1 MHGCVNARSLRS
13 AEFQACPAQA
23 TAVFPGIT
31 LGFSSVVRR
40 FFGLLAVAM
49 LHAPALAQAASG
61 FALSFER
68 GSGQS
73 VWVTNFGL
81 AAPTNEMTIEFWQRT
96 DAEAGPVVFALET
109 GDPHNGVRA
118 MVPRED
124 GSVCWEFGDGQGA
137 GCLSYWPPDFVT
149 GAWQHFALVVSEK
162 GNFMRV
168 YRNGVEEARKTGMT
182 PLRRAAGDLVL
193 APNRPEGKWAGRL
206 DEFRVWRVA
215 RSQEQIQQQMRGE
228 LSGKEA
234 GLVAYWQFDEGVGSV
249 AGDSSGNERPGH
261 LVNDPVWHRSPM
273 PPVLTSALS
282 FNGPGHGVRLPGG
295 DWLGEEFTIEAWVYQ
310 RSVHNSARLLEFG
323 NGEGAENIRALLS
336 LETSGYPALS
346 VCRGQPPEP
355 ARKSIVRSSQKIP
368 LNVWTHVAFS
378 RDASGSGR
386 VYVNALEVG
395 SGPLLAPRPGMRTN
409 NFIGG
414 GRALTDGTADAIF
427 DEIRV
432 WGVARTSAELGA
444 AMRQLLTGA
453 EAQLIAYWRCD
464 EGRGTTVRDASGHTN
479 TGTLVGNPK
488 WVGAAAPLWQ
498 GPVATTG
505 VADAIAS
512 AGARL
517 NGAVY
522 PNAQP
527 TVAWFEWG
535 STVRYGQRT
544 RATPLGDDSNLAV
557 LSEQIQG
564 IELAVHYHY
573 RMACSN
579 SAGISFG
586 ADQSFSLPAG
596 TLLGLTLRTWC
607 LALVLPFVAGAALFA
622 GTLRFR
628 FVRRLKR
635 KLEKL
640 RVLQTLE
647 AERGRIARDLHD
659 DLGARL
665 TKITMLTELARR
677 ESYGPKLATDY
688 IQRISVTANET
699 AQALE
704 EIVWAVN
711 PDNDTLDRF
720 GSYLC
725 RVAEGIFSN
734 TPIRCRLN
742 VPALLPALAL
752 PAAFRHHLLMAAKE
766 ALNNS
771 LKHSAASE
779 AVVSLATDRH
789 QLTLTIEDN
798 GRGFDFATI
807 TTGNGLANLR
817 RRMETIGGTCR
828 FENPHSGGTRIVLSV
843 QLMEAQVTHL

>member
-1 MHGCVNARSLRS
+1 M
-13 AEFQACPAQA
+13 F
-23 TAVFPGIT
+23 
-31 LGFSSVVRR
+31 
-40 FFGLLAVAM
+40 
-49 LHAPALAQAASG
+49 
-61 FALSFER
+61 
-68 GSGQS
+68 
-73 VWVTNFGL
+73 
-81 AAPTNEMTIEFWQRT
+81 
-96 DAEAGPVVFALET
+96 
-109 GDPHNGVRA
+109 
-118 MVPRED
+118 
-124 GSVCWEFGDGQGA
+124 
-137 GCLSYWPPDFVT
+137 
-149 GAWQHFALVVSEK
+149 
-162 GNFMRV
+162 
-168 YRNGVEEARKTGMT
+168 
-182 PLRRAAGDLVL
+182 
-193 APNRPEGKWAGRL
+193 APNRPEGKWAGQV
-206 DEFRVWRVA
+206 DEVRVWSVA
-215 RSQEQIQQQMRGE
+215 RSQAQIQEQMQHE
-228 LSGKEA
+228 LSGKRT
-234 GLVAYWQFDEGVGSV
+234 GLVAYWAFDEGAGSV
-249 AGDSSGNERPGH
+249 AGDSSGNEWAGH
-261 LVNDPVWHRSPM
+261 LVNDPSWQKSPM
-273 PPVLTSALS
+273 PPVPTSALS
-282 FNGPGHGVRLPGG
+282 FSSPGQSVRLPAG

-310 RSVHNSARLLEFG
+310 RSIHNSARLLEFG
-323 NGEGAENIRALLS
+323 NGVDVGDIGALLS

-346 VCRGQPPEP
+346 VCRGQPPE
-355 ARKSIVRSSQKIP
+355 AVRKSIVRGSQKIP

-378 RDASGSGR
+378 RDASGAGR

-395 SGPLLAPRPGMRTN
+395 SGPLLAPQPLMRTN

-414 GRALTDGTADAIF
+414 GRAHTNGAADAIF

-432 WGVARTSAELGA
+432 WDVARTSAELGA
-444 AMRQLLTGA
+444 SMRQLLTGM
-453 EAQLIAYWRCD
+453 EPKLIAYWRCD
-464 EGRGTTVRDASGHTN
+464 EGKGAKVMDASRHTN
-479 TGTLVGNPK
+479 TGTFVGNPK
-488 WVGAAAPLWQ
+488 WVATAAPMCQ
-498 GPVATTG
+498 GPAATTG
-505 VADAIAS
+505 AVDAIAT
-512 AGARL
+512 GRARL

-522 PNAQP
+522 PNGLP

-535 STVRYGQRT
+535 STLRYGQRT
-544 RATPLGDDSNLAV
+544 PVTALGDDRALAG

-564 IELAVHYHY
+564 IELAVNYHY

-586 ADQSFSLPAG
+586 CDRSFSLPAG

-607 LALVLPFVAGAALFA
+607 LALVLPVAAIAALFA

-628 FVRRLKR
+628 YVRRLKR
-635 KLEKL
+635 KLEEL

-665 TKITMLTELARR
+665 TKITLLTELARR
-677 ESYGPKLATDY
+677 ESYGPKLATDH

-779 AVVSLATDRH
+779 GVVSLAIDRH

-828 FENPHSGGTRIVLSV
+828 FENPPSGGTRIVLSV
-843 QLMEAQVTHL
+843 QLMDAKVTHL